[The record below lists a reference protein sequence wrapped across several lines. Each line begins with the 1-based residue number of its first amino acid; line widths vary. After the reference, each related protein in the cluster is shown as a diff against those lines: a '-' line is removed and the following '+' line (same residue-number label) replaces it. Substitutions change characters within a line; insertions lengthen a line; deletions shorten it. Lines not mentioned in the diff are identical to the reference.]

1 MWGGGYCASDYFQAI
16 VFAGIFAK
24 SVFFSCEFVEF
35 KNGTPALSQKVL
47 NLLTHAH
54 MLKAM
59 FCFRGWG
66 EEVNIILAIQDFG
79 SLINPFL

>member
-1 MWGGGYCASDYFQAI
+1 MPVIIFRPLFLLVFLQSLYFSA
-16 VFAGIFAK
+16 VNLL
-24 SVFFSCEFVEF
+24 SL

-66 EEVNIILAIQDFG
+66 EEVNIILAIQNFG
-79 SLINPFL
+79 SLSKPFL